1 MRRSTT
7 RFARTATALLMI
19 VATAAAPALAA
30 PAAAAPD
37 GRTFLRATTIRS
49 DDGRTLPART
59 YRLADGGTETVVDPA
74 AFQAVLAAAAA
85 SSDPCGYVCDGRDP
99 ASYPVLG
106 RDGHTYLCANDAFSP
121 RTLNG
126 GYATVELRY
135 SPRCRTAW
143 TRGCCYT
150 VFSGFSYYL
159 NGNQR
164 DWVYVNARNTG
175 SRVWTVML
183 NDADLLY
190 RACYD
195 NQAGGSPDWKCT
207 GKY

>member
-1 MRRSTT
+1 MRRSMTLI
-7 RFARTATALLMI
+7 ALLAL
-19 VATAAAPALAA
+19 VATVAP
-30 PAAAAPD
+30 PAAAASAPD
-37 GRTFLRATTIRS
+37 GKTFVAATTIRS
-49 DDGRTLPART
+49 DDGKVLPART
-59 YRLADGGTETVVDPA
+59 YRLADGATETVVDPA

-85 SSDPCGYVCDGRDP
+85 SSDPCGYVCDGKDP

-106 RDGHTYLCANDAFSP
+106 RDGHSYLCQNDAFSP
-121 RTLNG
+121 RTYNG

-159 NGNQR
+159 SGSQR
-164 DWVYVNARNTG
+164 NWVYADARNSG
-175 SRVWTVML
+175 NRVYTVML
-183 NDADLLY
+183 NDADLQY
-190 RACYD
+190 KACYD
-195 NQAGGSPDWKCT
+195 NQAGGSPEWKCT

>member
-1 MRRSTT
+1 MRRSMTLL
-7 RFARTATALLMI
+7 ARTATALLTL
-19 VATAAAPALAA
+19 VATAALPALTG
-30 PAAAAPD
+30 PTAAAAD
-37 GRTFLRATTIRS
+37 GRTFLRTTTIRS
-49 DDGRTLPART
+49 DDGKVLPART
-59 YRLADGGTETVVDPA
+59 YRLANGDTETVVEPA
-74 AFQAVLAAAAA
+74 AFQAVLAAA
-85 SSDPCGYVCDGRDP
+85 SSDPCGYVCDGKDP

-106 RDGHTYLCANDAFSP
+106 MNGHTYLCASDAFSP

-159 NGNQR
+159 NGVQR
-164 DWVYVNARNTG
+164 DWVYANARNNG
-175 SRVWTVML
+175 NRVYTVML

-190 RACYD
+190 KACYD
-195 NQAGGSPDWKCT
+195 NQIGGAPDWKCT